1 MANITL
7 TFAAGSKTVIV
18 PNADATRMLN
28 ALCVHRGIPVTAA
41 ALAEYELKKLVE
53 ALKAE
58 CIQRERA
65 AVVVPDIPI
74 TE

>member
-7 TFAAGSKTVIV
+7 GFGSGSATRTI

-28 ALCVHRGIPVTAA
+28 ALCVHRGIPATAA
-41 ALAEYELKKLVE
+41 ALAEYELKRLVE

-65 AVVVPDIPI
+65 ATVIPDIPI
-74 TE
+74 TA